1 MKNWKIPVL
10 ALVLTLIPSLAF
22 CADFGR
28 SRLGYLAGDVQ
39 MQTADLQEWIPA
51 SINTPVRE
59 GDRIWVPEAG
69 RAEIQI
75 LGGAF
80 IRLDSFT
87 SLDALALGEQSGQFF
102 LNEGHAFVH
111 NRGQG
116 VNVIQI
122 DTPISSVSCHGAS
135 AVMIDVAQGGETA
148 VSVLMG
154 NAYAETVNGKVKVPQ
169 GSTLII
175 RENLSAEFH
184 PMTAG
189 GEWENW
195 NRERDRML
203 ASGGDSLRYL
213 PEELGDYAPDL
224 DANGRWLNT
233 SDYGYVWTP
242 NVSLS
247 ADWAPYRNGRW
258 AMMGGNYIWI
268 SYEPWGWAPHH
279 YGRWAFQA
287 GTGWC
292 WVPPRHGTARWAP
305 GYVGWAHTPT
315 YVSWVP
321 LAPGDTYYG
330 HGNYGPGSVNINTIN
345 ISFTDAH
352 LRFRNINAR
361 NAVSVMHRDTFFH
374 GRRTDFRPRENP
386 FRQRNVGFGPP
397 PVARPERTTV
407 SPVIRNIPAAKLP
420 PPQIQRV
427 RPDKLRQERRLVTD
441 ERGSVFRPG
450 APIRQMPARR
460 VEATGRQQQPPA
472 HPAAQQTIRHGTP
485 VSVRPQTERI
495 PRTSAQPATTPP
507 TAAPVLQQRR
517 PTPPAVPSYTG
528 TQPGRVERNETR
540 KERIGSE
547 RTVVRPAETGRA
559 PASERRPPVTAPS
572 SPLRPSMSG
581 QPDGR
586 TQRPRIQQVPTQP
599 AAQQPIRH
607 GTPAQVRPQTE
618 RIPRTSAQPA
628 TTPPAPAPVLQQRR
642 PTPPAAPSPGQ
653 SGGRVMEAPART
665 TQPGE
670 STRPRIQVPTARQSV
685 PRPTAEQPRIP
696 AAAAPREQKPTGQAI
711 QPRRYETPARGDQ
724 QQGGRMDRHQPS
736 GDQPDTVQGHSQKPS
751 VQRRTETRDQATPR
765 PDESRQQRGG
775 MDNPQ
780 KQFHG
785 QGRDGSR

>member
-59 GDRIWVPEAG
+59 GDRMWVPEGG

-102 LNEGHAFVH
+102 LNEGHAFIH

-122 DTPISSVSCHGAS
+122 DTPISSVGCHDAS

-213 PEELGDYAPDL
+213 PEELSDYAPDL
-224 DANGRWLNT
+224 DANGRWLHT
-233 SDYGYVWTP
+233 SEHGYVWTP
-242 NVSLS
+242 NVSPS

-292 WVPPRHGTARWAP
+292 WVPPRQGTARWAP
-305 GYVGWAHTPT
+305 GYVGWVHTPT

-345 ISFTDAH
+345 ISLTDAH

-361 NAVSVMHRDTFFH
+361 NAVSVMHRDTFFQ

-420 PPQIQRV
+420 PPQVQRV

-441 ERGSVFRPG
+441 ERGSAFRPG

-460 VEATGRQQQPPA
+460 VEATGRQQQ
-472 HPAAQQTIRHGTP
+472 
-485 VSVRPQTERI
+485 
-495 PRTSAQPATTPP
+495 
-507 TAAPVLQQRR
+507 APK
-517 PTPPAVPSYTG
+517 PDPFTG
-528 TQPGRVERNETR
+528 TRPGRMERDQTR

-547 RTVVRPAETGRA
+547 RTFIRPAETGRTPSGDRKP
-559 PASERRPPVTAPS
+559 PATAPT
-572 SPLRPSMSG
+572 PPFRPSISG

-586 TQRPRIQQVPTQP
+586 TQRPRIQQTPAQP
-599 AAQQPIRH
+599 AYQQPIRH
-607 GTPAQVRPQTE
+607 GTPA
-618 RIPRTSAQPA
+618 
-628 TTPPAPAPVLQQRR
+628 PVLQQRR
-642 PTPPAAPSPGQ
+642 PAIPAAPSPGQ
-653 SGGRVMEAPART
+653 PGGRRMEAPART
-665 TQPGE
+665 IQPGE
-670 STRPRIQVPTARQSV
+670 SARQRIQVPAARQSV
-685 PRPTAEQPRIP
+685 PRPTTEQPRIP
-696 AAAAPREQKPTGQAI
+696 AATATREQKPTGQVT
-711 QPRRYETPARGDQ
+711 QPRRHETPATGNQ
-724 QQGGRMDRHQPS
+724 QQGRRMDRIQPS
-736 GDQPDTVQGHSQKPS
+736 GGRPDTGQGHGQRPA
-751 VQRRTETRDQATPR
+751 VQQQTKTRDQAPPR
-765 PDESRQQRGG
+765 PAESRQQRGG

-780 KQFHG
+780 KQSHG
-785 QGRDGSR
+785 QGREGSR

>member
-1 MKNWKIPVL
+1 MKNWKVPAL
-10 ALVLTLIPSLAF
+10 ALVLTLIPYLAF

-28 SRLGYLAGDVQ
+28 SRIGYLAGDVQ
-39 MQTADLQEWIPA
+39 MQTSDLQEWIPA

-87 SLDALALGEQSGQFF
+87 AFDALALGEQSGQFF

-116 VNVIQI
+116 VKVIQI
-122 DTPISSVSCHGAS
+122 DTPISSVGCHDAS

-175 RENLSAEFH
+175 REDLSAEFH

-213 PEELGDYAPDL
+213 PGELSDYAPDL
-224 DANGRWLNT
+224 DANGRWFNT
-233 SDYGYVWTP
+233 PDYGYVWTP
-242 NVSLS
+242 NVSTS
-247 ADWAPYRNGRW
+247 DDWAPYRNGRW
-258 AMMGGNYIWI
+258 AMMGGAYIWI

-279 YGRWAFQA
+279 YGRWAFLT
-287 GTGWC
+287 GRGWC

-330 HGNYGPGSVNINTIN
+330 HGNYGTGSVNINTIN
-345 ISFTDAH
+345 ISLTDAH

-386 FRQRNVGFGPP
+386 FRQRHVGFGPP

-427 RPDKLRQERRLVTD
+427 RPDKLRRERRLVTD
-441 ERGSVFRPG
+441 ERGSAFRPG

-460 VEATGRQQQPPA
+460 VETNGRQQQ
-472 HPAAQQTIRHGTP
+472 
-485 VSVRPQTERI
+485 
-495 PRTSAQPATTPP
+495 
-507 TAAPVLQQRR
+507 APK
-517 PTPPAVPSYTG
+517 PDPFTG
-528 TQPGRVERNETR
+528 TRPGRMERDQTR
-540 KERIGSE
+540 TERIGSE
-547 RTVVRPAETGRA
+547 RTFIRPAETGRT
-559 PASERRPPVTAPS
+559 PAVERRPPVTAPA
-572 SPLRPSMSG
+572 SPFRPSMGG

-586 TQRPRIQQVPTQP
+586 TQRPRIQQAPAQP
-599 AAQQPIRH
+599 ASPQTIRH
-607 GTPAQVRPQTE
+607 GTPAPARPQTGI
-618 RIPRTSAQPA
+618 IPGTSAQPA
-628 TTPPAPAPVLQQRR
+628 QVLQQRR
-642 PTPPAAPSPGQ
+642 PAPPAAPSPGQ
-653 SGGRVMEAPART
+653 PGGRRMEAPART
-665 TQPGE
+665 IQPGE
-670 STRPRIQVPTARQSV
+670 SARPRIQAPPARQPV
-685 PRPTAEQPRIP
+685 ARPPVQQPRIP
-696 AAAAPREQKPTGQAI
+696 AAAATRELKPARQAT
-711 QPRRYETPARGDQ
+711 QPRRHETPATGDQ
-724 QQGGRMDRHQPS
+724 QQGRRADRIQSSGGR
-736 GDQPDTVQGHSQKPS
+736 PDAEQGHGQRPA
-751 VQRRTETRDQATPR
+751 VQRRTETRDQAPPR
-765 PDESRQQRGG
+765 PDESRRQRGG

-780 KQFHG
+780 KQFPG